1 MVRVADVLRSA
12 ADISLAWRVPEELAF
27 RSVTN
32 DSRLARPG
40 SLFVAVRGERDGHD
54 FVADAYARGA
64 RGVIGER
71 LIDDLDW
78 LPESARRGFAYFIAP
93 SSLDALHNLASYWRG
108 LHPVRT
114 VGITG
119 SVGKTTVKELTA
131 GVLAGRYRVLKN
143 EKNYNNE
150 IGLPLSLLRL
160 HRGHEVA
167 VLEMGMYS
175 VGEIAALCRV
185 ARPEIGVVVNVG
197 PTHLERLGS
206 IERIAQAKSEL
217 VQALPATGLAILNG
231 DDERVQKMAGLA
243 KGRVATFGIQPHC
256 DFRATDVVS
265 RGLRGIEFT
274 AVWRDQSIRISTR
287 MLGKHSVYPCLAALA
302 VGLEMG
308 LSPEEAASRLKRP
321 PQQSRLALL
330 KGPSGSIIIDDT
342 YNASPVSVIAALDL
356 LSETR
361 GRRVAILGD
370 MLELGE
376 YEEAAHR
383 EVGRKAAR
391 SVDVLIAVGERAR
404 WIADEARSAGLSR
417 VRAVAS
423 RAEVEL
429 SLEKGDVVLVKGSR
443 GMRMEEVVAR
453 LMGSEGAR
461 TRA

>member
-1 MVRVADVLRSA
+1 MVRVADVLESTA
-12 ADISLAWRVPEELAF
+12 HVSLAWSVPKELAF
-27 RSVTN
+27 RGVTN

-40 SLFVAVRGERDGHD
+40 SLFIAVRGERDGHD

-64 RGVIGER
+64 RGVLGER
-71 LIDDLDW
+71 LVDNLDW
-78 LPESARRGFAYFIAP
+78 LPESAKRKFAYFIAP
-93 SSLDALHNLASYWRG
+93 NSIDALHSLASYWRE
-108 LHPVRT
+108 LHPVRAI
-114 VGITG
+114 GITG

-131 GVLAGRYRVLKN
+131 RVLAGKYRVLKN
-143 EKNYNNE
+143 EKNFNNE

-167 VLEMGMYS
+167 VLEMGMYAI
-175 VGEIAALCRV
+175 GEIADLCRL
-185 ARPEIGVVVNVG
+185 ARPEIGIIVNVG

-217 VQALPATGLAILNG
+217 VEALPPTGLAVLNG
-231 DDERVQKMAGLA
+231 DDGRVLKMADLA
-243 KGRVATFGIQPHC
+243 KARVITFGSQPHC
-256 DFRATDVVS
+256 DFRATELVS
-265 RGLRGIEFT
+265 RGLHGIEFT
-274 AVWRDQSIRISTR
+274 AVWHDRSIRISTS
-287 MLGKHSVYPCLAALA
+287 MLGKHSIYPCLAALA

-330 KGPSGSIIIDDT
+330 RGPRGSTIIDDT

-361 GRRVAILGD
+361 GRRIAILGD
-370 MLELGE
+370 MLELGD

-383 EVGRKAAR
+383 EVGRKAAC
-391 SVDVLIAVGERAR
+391 SVDLLIAVGERAR
-404 WIADEARSAGLSR
+404 WIADEAKSAGLSR

-429 SLEKGDVVLVKGSR
+429 PLQKGDVVLVKGSR

-453 LMGSEGAR
+453 LMKSNGEPAHG
-461 TRA
+461 